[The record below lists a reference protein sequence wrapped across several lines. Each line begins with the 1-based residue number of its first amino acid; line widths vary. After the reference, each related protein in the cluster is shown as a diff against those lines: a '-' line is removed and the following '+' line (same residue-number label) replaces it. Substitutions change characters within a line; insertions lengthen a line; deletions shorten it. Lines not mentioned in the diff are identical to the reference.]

1 MLSLR
6 LISRGPPLQRRVTEH
21 RLLRPARHRRWFTC
35 RAAVA
40 TAAATTAAEPMAR
53 VAGVTVVA
61 VEAAMVLVVAVT
73 PAVLPAQV
81 AAAMATGAT
90 AMGTTAD
97 RPSNQGTVASVPRFG
112 R

>member
-1 MLSLR
+1 MAR
-6 LISRGPPLQRRVTEH
+6 VVTVTQAVPL
-21 RLLRPARHRRWFTC
+21 
-35 RAAVA
+35 
-40 TAAATTAAEPMAR
+40 AR
-53 VAGVTVVA
+53 VAGVTVAA
-61 VEAAMVLVVAVT
+61 VEAATVLVVAVT

-81 AAAMATGAT
+81 AAAMATVAT